1 MQSRW
6 DIKATKVFI
15 NILEVEPRLW
25 RRRPGNIRCGRE
37 CSLRTN
43 SRQSASSRRWYRSLW
58 RTARPDFRPRSRKG
72 PGTKAG
78 RRRCCGES
86 AGEGVWEPKAGPK
99 HHQMPDLAACGHWKS
114 CKSWKK
120 LCSFVAIKVTAK
132 NILKSRKPINHWVNS
147 MKNGEL
153 RRFPAF
159 FWPQAAHS
167 FLLKIVMFH
176 LLAKPAGGHSADI
189 EREKS
194 RYPGIRTRDLRSIWL
209 TGHVLYRWATT
220 AARGYI
226 EYDRN
231 ALVQAWHWALIR
243 TPWYHQGF

>member
-99 HHQMPDLAACGHWKS
+99 HHQRPDLAACGHWKS

-120 LCSFVAIKVTAK
+120 LCSFVAIKVTAQNYFK
-132 NILKSRKPINHWVNS
+132 GSQTNQP
-147 MKNGEL
+147 L
-153 RRFPAF
+153 RQFNEKWRVSNFVCRFPAF

-167 FLLKIVMFH
+167 FLMNTVM
-176 LLAKPAGGHSADI
+176 LNSPPRKTCLRTLCRYRKWKKAVPAD
-189 EREKS
+189 
-194 RYPGIRTRDLRSIWL
+194 
-209 TGHVLYRWATT
+209 
-220 AARGYI
+220 
-226 EYDRN
+226 
-231 ALVQAWHWALIR
+231 
-243 TPWYHQGF
+243 